1 MYQYDRFDREL
12 VEARVREFDA
22 QTRRYIAG
30 ELTEEQFKPLRLMN
44 GLYFQ
49 RQAPML
55 RVAVPYGLMS
65 SKQVEML
72 AYIAETYDRG
82 YGHFTTR
89 QNIQYNWPK
98 LESVPDILR
107 DLARV
112 DMHAIQTSGNC
123 IRNVTSD
130 HLAGVAADELADPR
144 PYCELLRQWA
154 TLHPE
159 FAYLPRKFKI
169 AVSGAVRDRAATE
182 VHDIGLNLTTDADGR
197 LGFQVLV
204 GGGLGRTP
212 MIGKLIRSFL
222 PERDLLSYMEAIL
235 RVYNQLGRRD
245 NKYKARIKI
254 LVQSLGAEK
263 FAELVEAQWQ
273 ALNQSDLRLSR
284 QEIIAAKSHF
294 PAPAYLAENEASEGF
309 GDWLRADQAFARWYR
324 NNTRTHR
331 VAGYR
336 IAFISLKARDW
347 APGDITATQL
357 RAVAGL
363 ARRYSADE
371 LRSTHGQN
379 LVLADVAKRDL
390 YAVWQQLQ
398 QHDLATPNINTLTD
412 VISCPGLEFCSLA
425 NAEAIPVAKE
435 IHGLVRSYEELE
447 DLGDIRVKI
456 SGCMNA
462 CGHHHVG
469 HIGILGVDKKGEQWY
484 QLTLGGTAEKHAA
497 LGKRLGPAVPRH
509 GIAAAVRALLDVYL
523 DERLAEEPFLDTVR
537 RVGVGP
543 FKEGVY
549 GQAMAA

>member
-1 MYQYDRFDREL
+1 MYQYDAFDSKL
-12 VEARVREFDA
+12 VEARVAEFGE
-22 QTRRYIAG
+22 QTRRYLAG
-30 ELTEEQFKPLRLMN
+30 ELTEDQFKPLRLMN

-55 RVAVPYGLMS
+55 RVAVPYGLMNS
-65 SKQVEML
+65 TQVEAL
-72 AYIAETYDRG
+72 AAIADQYDRG

-89 QNIQYNWPK
+89 QNIQFNWPK
-98 LESVPDILR
+98 LETVPEILA
-107 DLARV
+107 DLAKV

-123 IRNVTSD
+123 IRNVTAD

-182 VHDIGLNLTTDADGR
+182 VHDIGLNLTTDADGQ

-212 MIGKLIRSFL
+212 MIGKPIRSFL
-222 PERDLLSYMEAIL
+222 PEQDLLSYMEAIL

-254 LVQSLGAEK
+254 LVQSVGAEQ

-273 ALNQSDLRLSR
+273 ALRTGSLRLSR
-284 QEIIAAKSHF
+284 QEIQAAKSHF
-294 PAPAYLAENEASEGF
+294 PAADYLAPADAAQGF
-309 GDWLRADQAFARWYR
+309 EDWHNADPAFARWFR
-324 NNTRTHR
+324 NNTRAHR

-336 IAFISLKARDW
+336 IVFVSLKAPRR
-347 APGDITATQL
+347 APGDITSRQM
-357 RAVAGL
+357 RAVARI
-363 ARRYSADE
+363 ARQYSFAE
-371 LRSTHGQN
+371 VRSTHGQN
-379 LVLADVAKRDL
+379 LVLAEVAKRDL
-390 YAVWQQLQ
+390 YAVWQELQ
-398 QHDLATPNINTLTD
+398 AEELATPNINTLTD
-412 VISCPGLEFCSLA
+412 VICCPGLEFCSLA

-435 IHGLVRSYEELE
+435 IHSLVESYEELE
-447 DLGDIRVKI
+447 DLGEIRVKI

-484 QLTLGGTAEKHAA
+484 QLTLGGTAEKQAE
-497 LGKRLGPAVPRH
+497 LGARLGPAVPRH
-509 GIAAAVRALLDVYL
+509 NIGAAVRALLDVYL
-523 DERLAEEPFLDTVR
+523 LERRADEPFLDTVK
-537 RVGVGP
+537 RVGISP

>member
-1 MYQYDRFDREL
+1 MYQYDTYDREL

-30 ELTEEQFKPLRLMN
+30 ELTDDQFKPLRLMN

-72 AYIAETYDRG
+72 ADIAETYDRG

-89 QNIQYNWPK
+89 QNIQFNWPR

-107 DLARV
+107 NLARV

-254 LVQSLGAEK
+254 LVQSLGAES
-263 FAELVEAQWQ
+263 FAELVEAQWRM
-273 ALNQSDLRLSR
+273 LNRGDLRLSR
-284 QEIIAAKSHF
+284 QEINAAKSHF
-294 PAPAYLAENEASEGF
+294 PAPEYAAANVASDGFDSWLNE
-309 GDWLRADQAFARWYR
+309 DPAFARWYR

-336 IAFISLKARDW
+336 IVFISLKAKNR
-347 APGDITATQL
+347 APGDITAAQL
-357 RAVAGL
+357 RAVAEL

-390 YAVWQQLQ
+390 YTVWQQLQ
-398 QHDLATPNINTLTD
+398 QQELATPNINTLTD
-412 VISCPGLEFCSLA
+412 VIACPGLEFCSLA

-435 IHGLVRSYEELE
+435 IHGLVSSYEELE

-523 DERLAEEPFLDTVR
+523 VERLAGEPFLDTVR
-537 RVGVGP
+537 RVGIGP